1 MLDRPPPLRTAAGLL
16 WASLLGCT
24 LAAAQ
29 GVAPDTAVRL
39 WDAVRASLRERAGPA
54 AIARFRDMETYQQV
68 TPGEYAVCGK
78 VSLTG
83 RDADFV
89 YFVSVAGTDA
99 RGAFRIRGSYLVS
112 SGDEARYAY
121 AEITQRCVENG
132 RGQAE
137 AEPPREP
144 LRSGPPPAAPSHGP
158 DAPPEPST
166 AAGGAQRSVT
176 LRQGA
181 NLRGGPGS
189 DHPVLRTLP
198 RGTVMQ
204 VFRETPGGW
213 YQVGDTQPW
222 GWMHISMLV
231 APPPPAQ

>member
-1 MLDRPPPLRTAAGLL
+1 MLDRTLLTAVSGVL

-29 GVAPDTAVRL
+29 AVPPDTAVRL

-54 AIARFRDMETYQQV
+54 ANARFRDMETYQQA

-78 VSLTG
+78 VSLSG

-89 YFVSVAGTDA
+89 YFVSVAGADA
-99 RGAFRIRGSYLVS
+99 RGGFRVKGSYLVS

-132 RGQAE
+132 RGQVDA
-137 AEPPREP
+137 A
-144 LRSGPPPAAPSHGP
+144 GTPPPPPSPSYGQ
-158 DAPPEPST
+158 DAPPEPSAT
-166 AAGGAQRSVT
+166 DAAEGGQRSVT

-181 NLRGGPGS
+181 NLRAGPSS
-189 DHPVLRTLP
+189 DYPVLRTLP
-198 RGTVMQ
+198 RGTVLQ
-204 VFRETPGGW
+204 VFRDAPGGW
-213 YQVGDTQPW
+213 YQVGDTQPR
-222 GWMHISMLV
+222 GWMHTSMLV
-231 APPPPAQ
+231 APPPSLPPQ

>member
-1 MLDRPPPLRTAAGLL
+1 MPDRSLLTAAAAGFLCV
-16 WASLLGCT
+16 SLLGCT

-29 GVAPDTAVRL
+29 GVPPDTAVRL

-54 AIARFRDMETYQQV
+54 ANARFRDMETYQQA
-68 TPGEYAVCGK
+68 TPGEFAVCGK
-78 VSLTG
+78 VSLSG

-89 YFVSVAGTDA
+89 YFVSVAESEA
-99 RGAFRIRGSYLVS
+99 RGAFRVRGSYLVS

-137 AEPPREP
+137 AA
-144 LRSGPPPAAPSHGP
+144 AAPSHGP

-166 AAGGAQRSVT
+166 AAAGAQRSVT

-181 NLRGGPGS
+181 NLRGGPSS
-189 DHPVLRTLP
+189 DHPVLRILP

-204 VFRETPGGW
+204 VFREAPGGW
-213 YQVGDTQPW
+213 YQVGDAQPW
-222 GWMHISMLV
+222 GWMHASMLV